1 MKTSNDPPE
10 AEAAEV
16 DNRAAGQDA
25 FNVSIV
31 EHRRRLQE
39 NDDFI
44 RGTVLD
50 NGKEIVA
57 ARTRLFT
64 SVIAK
69 WAAEQKNVSG
79 YSHRFAVGAIGGTG
93 RGEVTPCSDLD
104 IVFLF
109 ELPVEESSTHS
120 FVLELQ
126 RQTLHTTAFRDRF
139 GFSFCAMP
147 YGLQDASG
155 LQDKDLNAFL
165 DLAPVFD
172 PDGLVA
178 AFRQRIR
185 ETFDPFEHFLHVRRL
200 WLHQWERAG
209 AMAERIDHFDI
220 KNDGLRL
227 FLAGVWTEA
236 GKGFLHSH
244 EVYEKLSASDP
255 RDLDAY
261 HFLLRLRCWIHLQ
274 RKPGGVATALGNH
287 IEDVMTYHDFASPGG
302 WLGETA
308 TDQQRLEFAN
318 EVRSRLLSARRRIAA
333 FARGII
339 EGELRTGRRIS
350 PGHPVALGAGGL
362 FHAEPETCVSNGD
375 RSRAALS
382 LLLMAQRYELPV
394 DPSELQTTF
403 RDAGD
408 WLEPVPEMAALF
420 LESRGSLAATFD
432 FLSRIPGAEERLF
445 PGYGLFESSFDERVR
460 TERHVLRGPLEREKM
475 RALEADR
482 KEGQRLLAAAREPD
496 KLTDVAYAIRVE
508 VEAAML
514 TETQLASVKLALKTK
529 RLPVTPD
536 DLAARN
542 DPRRT
547 LEDRFSSGFSSI
559 PLERY
564 YGQCFQGAGFGD
576 EVLELARFLVE
587 NRRTFLEFVTTG
599 LIDER
604 VVTEL
609 LSRCGGDLDR
619 LRALYVFTHADHHAW
634 KSPATNPTQFF
645 NIRELY
651 AKARMP
657 ADRRFD
663 PAALLESGGYAD
675 AESLEILTD
684 FGRDFFE
691 GIYRHY
697 AVRFGGYL
705 LRLTREDIN
714 ARPRVTTIVEGKV
727 KILGVAA
734 RDSRGL
740 AASIIGTLWKHGVG
754 LQQAHL
760 FSAMNHG
767 LALDFFHLA
776 PVPENKGT
784 AEVLSGPDLNRLVET
799 AIADRLHL
807 SDLDE
812 DALPDVAR
820 NVTLTEWR
828 PGLYRLHAATS
839 DDIGALAYLL
849 CLKAGRRFDANIHGL
864 AADSGRDGAWVSV
877 YLNLPEKLALED
889 ARAIAE
895 SWG

>member
-1 MKTSNDPPE
+1 MKNSPSFGDVDSASDEPGVEPS
-10 AEAAEV
+10 AALKLE
-16 DNRAAGQDA
+16 
-25 FNVSIV
+25 IT
-31 EHRRRLQE
+31 EHRRRLRE
-39 NDDFI
+39 NEDLI
-44 RGTVLD
+44 RDIVLD

-57 ARTRLFT
+57 ARTALFT
-64 SVIAK
+64 SVIAD
-69 WAAEQKNVSG
+69 WAAEQRTALG
-79 YSHRFAVGAIGGTG
+79 YPHPFAVGAVGGTG

-109 ELPVEESSTHS
+109 ELPVEEEATHA

-126 RQTLHTTAFRDRF
+126 RQTLHTSCFRERF
-139 GFSFCAMP
+139 GFSFVAMP
-147 YGLQDASG
+147 YGLQDAVG
-155 LQDKDLNAFL
+155 LQDKDLNAFIDL
-165 DLAPVFD
+165 DPVYD
-172 PDGLVA
+172 PDGLVTV
-178 AFRQRIR
+178 FRNRIR
-185 ETFDPFEHFLHVRRL
+185 ETYDPFEHFLHVRRL

-227 FLAGVWTEA
+227 FLAGVWTQA
-236 GKGFLHSH
+236 GKRFSHSH
-244 EVYEKLSASDP
+244 QIYRQLAESDP

-274 RKPGGVATALGNH
+274 RKPGGVPTALGNH
-287 IEDVMTYHDFASPGG
+287 VEDVMTYQDFASLGG
-302 WLGETA
+302 WLGEEA
-308 TDQQRLEFAN
+308 TDQERLEFADQ
-318 EVRSRLLSARRRIAA
+318 VRSRLLSARRRIAA
-333 FARGII
+333 FARGVI

-362 FHAEPETCVSNGD
+362 FHAEPETCVTNGD

-382 LLLMAQRYELPV
+382 LLLMAQRYELPI

-403 RDAGD
+403 LDAGD
-408 WLEPVPEMAALF
+408 WLEPVPEVAALF
-420 LESRGSLAATFD
+420 LEPRGSLAATFD

-445 PGYGLFESSFDERVR
+445 PGYGKFESSFDERVR

-482 KEGQRLLAAAREPD
+482 KEGQRLLAAAREPE

-508 VEAAML
+508 VEAALL
-514 TETQLASVKLALKTK
+514 TDSQLAAVKLALKTK

-547 LEDRFSSGFSSI
+547 LEDRFSSGFSAIS
-559 PLERY
+559 LEEY
-564 YGQCFQGAGFGD
+564 YAKCFPGAGFAD
-576 EVLELARFLVE
+576 EILDLARFLVE
-587 NRRTFLEFVTTG
+587 NRRTFLEIVTTG

-604 VVTEL
+604 VVSDL
-609 LSRCGGDLDR
+609 LRRCGGDLDR

-657 ADRRFD
+657 VGRRFD

-675 AESLEILTD
+675 DESLEILSD

-705 LRLTREDIN
+705 LRLTREDN
-714 ARPRVTTIVEGKV
+714 DARPRVTTIVEGKV

-734 RDSRGL
+734 KDNRGL
-740 AASIIGTLWKHGVG
+740 AASIIGALWKHGVG

-776 PVPENKGT
+776 PIPENGET
-784 AEVLSGPDLNRLVET
+784 SGAPAGPELNRLVET
-799 AIADRLHL
+799 AIAERLHL

-812 DALPDVAR
+812 EALPDVAR
-820 NVTLTEWR
+820 QVTLTEWR
-828 PGLYRLHAATS
+828 PGLYRLHAGTTE
-839 DDIGALAYLL
+839 DIGALAYLL

-864 AADSGRDGAWVSV
+864 AADTGRDGAWVSV
-877 YLNLPEKLALED
+877 YLNLPKTLALED
-889 ARAIAE
+889 ARVIAE